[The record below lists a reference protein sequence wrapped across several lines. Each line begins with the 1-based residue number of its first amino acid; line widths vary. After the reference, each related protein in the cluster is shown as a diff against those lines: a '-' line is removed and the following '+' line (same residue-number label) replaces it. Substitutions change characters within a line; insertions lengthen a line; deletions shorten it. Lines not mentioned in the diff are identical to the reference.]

1 MSRKNLPLI
10 IGAALFTLILV
21 FLFNRADNYAWF
33 LILGAIF
40 LAFTILVN
48 IQSVEAGLM
57 LLIFTLPF
65 EYVGAFSLS
74 GGAIGF
80 KIRSSMIAGGV
91 LIFFWL
97 LNFIKGRIKARP
109 NYLLPFILLF
119 LAALILSFLRATDLT
134 RALLVFVYTLFP
146 ITIALIL
153 PQIITDQ
160 KILKKALWV
169 WFFTA
174 LLVSLFGFFQFFG
187 DLMGL
192 PINITFLREMFTKR
206 VFGLPRIQGTA
217 LEPLLFANY
226 LMAPIALALSLLVAH
241 QKAINKKF
249 LILMLIPALLAFIF
263 TMSRG
268 GYLGLITA
276 FLFIAFVYFRRFFRL
291 KIILGTLGV
300 IIAVGF
306 LGYQIFKISNLN
318 IHRVDALIDHFTNI
332 SRDASN
338 LERFVTYGAAWE
350 LFNNSPIFGIGLG
363 NYGPHLARYPA
374 TPPIY
379 GWATVNNETLEIMA
393 ELGLIGLFFALLIP
407 IRVLIQSFRVYR
419 QNSEPFLKA
428 VNVGASAAL
437 LGMLVQWQFFSTL
450 YTIQIWALI
459 GLLVAVHNLNAKFK
473 SQNAK

>member
-1 MSRKNLPLI
+1 MFRKNLPVI
-10 IGAALFTLILV
+10 IGATIFTLILV
-21 FLFNRADNYAWF
+21 FLFNHANAYAWF

-48 IQSVEAGLM
+48 IKSVQAGLM
-57 LLIFTLPF
+57 LLIFTFPF
-65 EYVGAFSLS
+65 EYVGAFSVS

-80 KIRSSMIAGGV
+80 KLRSSMIAGGV
-91 LIFFWL
+91 FIFFWL
-97 LNFIKGRIKARP
+97 LNFLKGRVKARP

-119 LAALILSFLRATDLT
+119 LATLILSFLQATDLT
-134 RALLVFVYTLFP
+134 RAMTVFVYSLFP
-146 ITIALIL
+146 IALALIL
-153 PQIITDQ
+153 PQVITNQ
-160 KILKKALWV
+160 KILEKVLWA
-169 WFFTA
+169 WLLTA

-192 PINITFLREMFTKR
+192 PTSVTFLREMFTKR

-226 LMAPIALALSLLVAH
+226 LITPIALALSLLVAN
-241 QKAINKKF
+241 QKVINKKF

-276 FLFIAFVYFRRFFRL
+276 FLLVAFVYFRRFFRL
-291 KIILGTLGV
+291 KIILSTLA
-300 IIAVGF
+300 IIITVGF

-338 LERFVTYGAAWE
+338 LERFVTYRAAWE
-350 LFNNSPIFGIGLG
+350 LFSNSPIFGIGFG

-407 IRVLIQSFRVYR
+407 IRILIQSFRVYR

-428 VNVGASAAL
+428 VNVGASAAF

-459 GLLVAVHNLNAKFK
+459 GLLVAIHNLK
-473 SQNAK
+473 QNAK